1 MGVGASKPADRDKK
15 LRDRSQDDDNDND
28 IDLDRKADFVTPDG
42 SIGEA
47 GIPE

>member
-1 MGVGASKPADRDKK
+1 VGLAASKPADRDKR
-15 LRDRSQDDDNDND
+15 LRGRSQDDDND
-28 IDLDRKADFVTPDG
+28 IGLDRKADFVTPDG